1 MTCHTWS
8 PDTCATTTTIFD
20 LLQSPHHFTRQSMGN
35 CCGSESGNFKGEG
48 RTLSAAPANA
58 PPQSD
63 NQRAAVPPKISAPQ
77 GHGRTLGK
85 NPQAPEQSASAK
97 EAAAKAAEVRTL
109 STKRQTR
116 GSTRMVSTA
125 WL

>member
-1 MTCHTWS
+1 
-8 PDTCATTTTIFD
+8 
-20 LLQSPHHFTRQSMGN
+20 MGN